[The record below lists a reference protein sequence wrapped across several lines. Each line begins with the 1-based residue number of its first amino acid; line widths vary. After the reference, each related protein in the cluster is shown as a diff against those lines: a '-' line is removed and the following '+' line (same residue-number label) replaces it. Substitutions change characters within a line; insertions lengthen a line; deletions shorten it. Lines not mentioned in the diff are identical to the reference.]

1 MAIQSRG
8 LYILRHALPVTD
20 VLLVNLS
27 YVSAYYLAGY
37 LGKDVYIELN
47 NNYIIVCNLLWL
59 LSAAIF
65 GFYRSFRI
73 EGLEKIYLATLR
85 SIVLHFILF
94 IAYLWFAQDVN
105 FSRSFLIIF
114 YALLCLAFII
124 NRFIGTYVQY
134 IFLRRFHAGKKVGVL
149 GSNQT
154 AVLISN
160 YLQSQRTFEFCGF
173 IGDDADLDVGHDG
186 VLPEGITQKMA
197 LAADKGIK
205 EIYVAV
211 APHQFSELS
220 ALVEEADR
228 LCIRLKFIPNI
239 MPTLRT
245 GSRINYMGHELQV
258 ISLRHEPLE
267 DLSNRFKKRAF
278 DLVFSSIV
286 IVFVLSWLYPLLAII
301 IKIQSPGPV
310 LFKQLRSGRNDK
322 AFWCYKFRSMVVN
335 SEADRQQARR
345 DDQRI
350 TPIGK
355 FMRRTSLDE
364 FPQFFNVFL
373 GNMSV
378 VGPRPHMLNHTKQY
392 REVVKQ
398 YMVRHFLKPGITG
411 WAQIHG
417 LRGET
422 KNHEDMEN
430 RVKCDIYY
438 LENWTAMLD
447 VRIIFITLIKMM
459 RGDTQAF

>member
-27 YVSAYYLAGY
+27 YVSAYYVTGF
-37 LGKDVYIELN
+37 LGKEVYLELN
-47 NNYIIVCNLLWL
+47 NNYIIVCNMLWL
-59 LSAAIF
+59 ISAAIF
-65 GFYRSFRI
+65 GLYRGYQR
-73 EGLEKIYLATLR
+73 EKLEQIYLATLR

-94 IAYLWFAQDVN
+94 IAYLWFAQDVR

-114 YALLCLAFII
+114 YALLSLAFII

-154 AVLISN
+154 AVLISS
-160 YLQSQRTFEFCGF
+160 YLKSQRTFEFCGF
-173 IGDDADLDVGHDG
+173 VGDDADLDLSMEG
-186 VLPEGITQKMA
+186 VLPDGVAEKMA

-205 EIYVAV
+205 EIYVAI
-211 APHQFSELS
+211 APQQFSELG

-228 LCIRLKFIPNI
+228 LCIRLKFIPDI
-239 MPTLRT
+239 MPTMK
-245 GSRINYMGHELQV
+245 SDYRINYLGNQFPV
-258 ISLRHEPLE
+258 ITFRHEPLE
-267 DLSNRFKKRAF
+267 DLNNRFKKRAF
-278 DLVFSSIV
+278 DLLFSSLV
-286 IVFVLSWLYPLLAII
+286 IIFILSWLYPLLAII
-301 IKIQSPGPV
+301 IKIQNPGPV
-310 LFKQLRSGRNDK
+310 LFTQLRSGRNDK
-322 AFWCYKFRSMVVN
+322 SFWCYKFRSMVIN
-335 SEADRQQARR
+335 SQADSQQASRN
-345 DDQRI
+345 DQRI
-350 TPIGK
+350 TPIGR
-355 FMRRTSLDE
+355 FMRRTSIDE
-364 FPQFFNVFL
+364 LPQFFNVFL

-378 VGPRPHMLNHTKQY
+378 VGPRPHMLNHTRQY

-417 LRGET
+417 FRGET
-422 KNHEDMEN
+422 KNQEDMEN

-447 VRIIFITLIKMM
+447 VRIIFLTIIKTM
-459 RGDTQAF
+459 RGDINGF